1 MSDKIERGNE
11 MKTTVIITRSK
22 AEFYDG
28 QDTRG
33 ETVDVLAAMY
43 DKFCELE
50 EEALQNAFPDVFFA
64 YQYGQALNRVDIIE
78 GDEGLQEQIEEVIES
93 VFASAM
99 WTI

>member
-1 MSDKIERGNE
+1 

-22 AEFYDG
+22 EGFYDG

-33 ETVDVLAAMY
+33 ENEWTVDVLAAMY

-50 EEALQNAFPDVFFA
+50 AEALETAFPDVEFT